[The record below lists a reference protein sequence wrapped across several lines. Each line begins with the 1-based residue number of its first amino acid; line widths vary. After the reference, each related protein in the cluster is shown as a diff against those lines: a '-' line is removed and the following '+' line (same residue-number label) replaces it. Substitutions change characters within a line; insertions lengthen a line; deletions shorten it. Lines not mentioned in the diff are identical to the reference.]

1 MCLGAGTDLQEYP
14 TRGGWHCESPW
25 YASEVRYIWRSTS
38 MLSLSASVCSSAVL
52 EGSPH
57 TCCSLRPLTG
67 LGALGLGNHL
77 RMLQVRQFGPPPMK
91 RRRPAAAREHR
102 WFHRG
107 GCSISWP
114 RGPLSR
120 RMSTAQIKAR
130 GLDTWSG
137 CRMPRSA
144 SSLPAEQDLRPVKAP
159 AQSVRDVGEGR
170 LHLGSVCL
178 GPGQVPTLPWATC
191 WVLMGWP
198 QWASVLGRRPGFGAA
213 AGCTLWG

>member
-1 MCLGAGTDLQEYP
+1 MVVQLVRPFDVSPGHPQRGALVCLGAGTDLQEYP

-120 RMSTAQIKAR
+120 RMSTAQIKGER
-130 GLDTWSG
+130 SG
-137 CRMPRSA
+137 HVEWM
-144 SSLPAEQDLRPVKAP
+144 
-159 AQSVRDVGEGR
+159 
-170 LHLGSVCL
+170 
-178 GPGQVPTLPWATC
+178 
-191 WVLMGWP
+191 
-198 QWASVLGRRPGFGAA
+198 
-213 AGCTLWG
+213 